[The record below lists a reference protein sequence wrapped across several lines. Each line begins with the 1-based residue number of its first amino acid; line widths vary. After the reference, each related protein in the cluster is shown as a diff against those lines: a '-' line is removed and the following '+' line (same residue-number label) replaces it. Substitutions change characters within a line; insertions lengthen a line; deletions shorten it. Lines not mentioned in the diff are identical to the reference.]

1 MAYTK
6 QTFTSGQTLKASDLN
21 TMSQGIKDL
30 DDGKQEK
37 LVSGTSIKTI
47 NGQSL
52 LGGGNITV
60 GGGSGGTVTIDTNS
74 IVYVNA
80 VTGDDNNDGS
90 ENAPKK
96 TFANAL
102 QTSGDNTTI
111 IFEGDT
117 SEPLNIK
124 TKPTQKVL
132 RVYGKEGKINR
143 ILMGTKID
151 SATLVSGYTNVYQV
165 SLASIP
171 STGKSYTIYQH
182 DVNDATTAIT
192 ADKRS
197 PYQRSRTHRL
207 QSTKITKGSS
217 LSSVQS
223 SSAYTYYY
231 DSSAK
236 KLYFKCPNTDLGKH
250 PIYLPV
256 ADGGIYG
263 NDGTCK
269 VEFEN
274 IEVWYGPLL
283 VEYCHGGRLINCAG
297 KFGLGTGA
305 IRYDMSIGIE
315 FIKCEACCANDGN
328 SYGDGINGH
337 SDLDADFASND
348 PTALHT
354 SCHLID
360 CWVHDNND
368 DGWSDHTRCEAIVRG
383 GLYEYNTKGG
393 VTPSGGAN
401 CVCYGVHSRYNHR
414 GFYYITASS
423 TAKQSINGSMTCFD
437 CLAEDNSIAG
447 FKGTSDTAN
456 VPTYV
461 RLIDC
466 KSLRNAV
473 GYYSNSNTTMELI
486 DCTTLGDATKTKAVG
501 SLTVRET
508 NWINRVINSGSTGGD
523 TGGDS
528 GGSGGGSD
536 INNFAW
542 EVGAIVNAGAE
553 AGNKAATN
561 RIRTAGCINVSSYNT
576 ITATPSDGYAV
587 AVYHYDKDT
596 VTGSALNTPSWKTE
610 PVTLNRT
617 VSSGVTYIRIALK
630 RTDDADMTTSESVN
644 VTVTAE

>member
-6 QTFTSGQTLKASDLN
+6 QTFTSGQILKASDLN
-21 TMSQGIKDL
+21 TMSQGIID
-30 DDGKQEK
+30 KQDK
-37 LVSGTSIKTI
+37 LVSGTNIKTI

-52 LGGGNITV
+52 LGGGNITID
-60 GGGSGGTVTIDTNS
+60 GGGATIDANS

-80 VTGDDNNDGS
+80 ATGDDNNDGS
-90 ENAPKK
+90 ESAPKK

-102 QTSGDNTTI
+102 QISGDNTTI

-165 SLASIP
+165 SLSSIP
-171 STGKSYTIYQH
+171 STGTSYTIYQH
-182 DVNDATTAIT
+182 EVNDVATAIT

-207 QSTKITKGSS
+207 QSTRITKGSS

-236 KLYFKCPNTDLGKH
+236 KLYFKCPNTDLSKH

-256 ADGGIYG
+256 AEGGIYG

-274 IEVWYGPLL
+274 IEVWYAPIL

-305 IRYDMSIGIE
+305 IRYDMSVGIE
-315 FIKCEACCANDGN
+315 LIKCEACCANDGN
-328 SYGDGINGH
+328 KHGDGINGH
-337 SDLDADFASND
+337 SDLDSDFESND

-360 CWVHDNND
+360 CWAHDNND
-368 DGWSDHTRCEAIVRG
+368 DGWSDHTRCEAVIRG

-401 CVCYGVHSRYNHR
+401 CVCHGVHSRNNYR
-414 GFYYITASS
+414 GFFYTASS
-423 TAKQSINGSMTCFD
+423 STAAQSINASMTCFD

-447 FKGTSDTAN
+447 FKGTSNTEN
-456 VPTYV
+456 IPTFV
-461 RLIDC
+461 RLVDC
-466 KSLRNAV
+466 KSIRNAV
-473 GYYSNSNTTMELI
+473 GYYSNTNTTMELI
-486 DCTTLGDATKTKAVG
+486 DCTTLNDTAKTKAVG

-508 NWINRVINSGSTGGD
+508 DWINRVINSGSTD
-523 TGGDS
+523 D
-528 GGSGGGSD
+528 GSD
-536 INNFAW
+536 LDNLTW
-542 EVGAIVNAGAE
+542 EVGAISSGSKGSG
-553 AGNKAATN
+553 GNVDATN
-561 RIRTAGCINVSSYNT
+561 RIRTTGCINVSSYSSVT
-576 ITATPSDGYAV
+576 VTPSDGYAV
-587 AVYHYDKDT
+587 VMYHYNKNA
-596 VTGSALNTPSWKTE
+596 VTNNDSLNKPTWGTD
-610 PVTLNRT
+610 PVTLDRT
-617 VSSGVTYIRIALK
+617 VDTSVPYIRIVVK
-630 RTDDADMTTSESVN
+630 RVDDAAISVSESSN
-644 VTVTAE
+644 VKIIAE